1 MAKVFMP
8 LQFAERLPE
17 KACSIYASA
26 EGDANIFG
34 RAVPAQP
41 VYLFPRKMKNNH
53 RTARNVQLE
62 MTHIVSGTCRAFLY
76 GSGGESVGN
85 LPADAG
91 QMFITCPGNAGIWTS
106 RSV

>member
-1 MAKVFMP
+1 MHPQKGMRIYTAELFP
-8 LQFAERLPE
+8 LSLC
-17 KACSIYASA
+17 KY
-26 EGDANIFG
+26 
-34 RAVPAQP
+34 
-41 VYLFPRKMKNNH
+41 PRKMENNH
-53 RTARNVQLE
+53 RTARNVRLE
-62 MTHIVSGTCRAFLY
+62 MTRIVSVTSQAFLY

>member
-1 MAKVFMP
+1 MAKVFKP
-8 LQFAERLPE
+8 LQFTERLPE

-34 RAVPAQP
+34 RAVPAQLVKLSP
-41 VYLFPRKMKNNH
+41 KMKNNH
-53 RTARNVQLE
+53 RTSHNALLE
-62 MTHIVSGTCRAFLY
+62 MAHIVSGTSRAFLY

-106 RSV
+106 RSE

>member
-34 RAVPAQP
+34 RDVPAQLVLISP
-41 VYLFPRKMKNNH
+41 KMKNNH
-53 RTARNVQLE
+53 RTARNVRLE
-62 MTHIVSGTCRAFLY
+62 MTRIVSVTSRVFLY
-76 GSGGESVGN
+76 GSGGGSVEN

-91 QMFITCPGNAGIWTS
+91 QLIITCPGNAGIWTS